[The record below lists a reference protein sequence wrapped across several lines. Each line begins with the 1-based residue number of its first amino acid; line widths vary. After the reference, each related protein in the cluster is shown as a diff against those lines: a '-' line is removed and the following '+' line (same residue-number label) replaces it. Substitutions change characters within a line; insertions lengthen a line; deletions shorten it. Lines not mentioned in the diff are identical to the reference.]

1 MSMDPSVL
9 RSIPLFF
16 SMTDEHI
23 VALANIFKRLTLERG
38 EVLFEAGADDDT
50 FYLLMSGEISLVED
64 GETRFRLHAPAPIG
78 ELGALTG
85 LRRNTTAA
93 ASLPSEVWQ
102 VDRPTLM
109 HFFEQQGDVAFPF
122 YHNLVKVLADKV
134 RLDERRME
142 EMRRNIIRTQKAMK
156 RLRDLVLE
164 SPDSPISEELHDT
177 LDDLIQQNRRANY
190 SVEPP
195 KALPAQV
202 RLDGGELV
210 SVVEISRT
218 HFWMH
223 SGTGTPPE
231 DDAHWSGVLVLPACE
246 IPVSGTV
253 ARAGAGMVEVKLDLL
268 IDDSAAQFE
277 DYVTRVQLLDFVV

>member
-1 MSMDPSVL
+1 MAMDPSVL
-9 RSIPLFF
+9 RSIPLFY

-23 VALANIFKRLTLERG
+23 VSLANIFKRINLERG

-50 FYLLMSGEISLVED
+50 FYLLMNGEISLLEE
-64 GETRFRLHAPAPIG
+64 GETRFRLHGPAPIG

-93 ASLPSEVWQ
+93 ASQPSEVWQ

-109 HFFEQQGDVAFPF
+109 QFFEEQGDVAFPF
-122 YHNLVKVLADKV
+122 YHNFVKVLADKV

-156 RLRDLVLE
+156 RLRDLILE
-164 SPDSPISEELHDT
+164 SDDTPISEELHDT
-177 LDDLIQQNRRANY
+177 LDEMIQQNRRANY

-195 KALPAQV
+195 AALPARV

-210 SVVEISRT
+210 NVVEISRT
-218 HFWMH
+218 HFWMQC
-223 SGTGTPPE
+223 GPGTPPE
-231 DDAHWSGVLVLPACE
+231 DESHWSGVLVLPGRE
-246 IPVSGTV
+246 VPVSGTV
-253 ARAGAGMVEVKLDLL
+253 ARAGAGMVEVKVDLL
-268 IDDSAAQFE
+268 IDESATQLE
-277 DYVTRVQLLDFVV
+277 DYVTRVQMLDFVV